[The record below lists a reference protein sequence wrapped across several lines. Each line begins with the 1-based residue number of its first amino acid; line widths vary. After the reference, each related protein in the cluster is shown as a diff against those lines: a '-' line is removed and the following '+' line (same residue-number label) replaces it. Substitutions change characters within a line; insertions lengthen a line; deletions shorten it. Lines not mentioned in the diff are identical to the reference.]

1 LTEFHETLRSGERV
15 LIRPLTP
22 DDAAL
27 YPDFLSEVTGEDLRL
42 RVFAALAHVTPEMIE
57 RLTHLDYRKA
67 MAFVAIDE
75 SNGKL
80 HGKLLGVVRLHD
92 EDDGTSAE
100 FAILVRS
107 RLKGHGLGWLLMQH
121 IIAYAKKKG
130 LRTVFGEVLGENT
143 TMLRM
148 CAELG
153 FQAGE
158 ENLGIR
164 RVVLPL
170 AEVG

>member
-1 LTEFHETLRSGERV
+1 MEFHETLRSGERV

-22 DDAAL
+22 DDAGL
-27 YPDFLSEVTGEDLRL
+27 YPDFLSEVTSEDLRL
-42 RVFAALAHVTPEMIE
+42 RLFAALTRVTPDMIE
-57 RLTHLDYRKA
+57 RLTRLDYRKA

-75 SNGKL
+75 ND
-80 HGKLLGVVRLHD
+80 GKLLGVVRLHD

-121 IIAYAKKKG
+121 IIAYAKQKG
-130 LRTVFGEVLGENT
+130 LDTVFGEVLGENT

-158 ENLGIR
+158 ESLGVR

-170 AEVG
+170 AKVA